1 MSEPRYP
8 CVHVAVPVTE
18 SDVVSS
24 VLWDAGATGLEER
37 DATTMDAAAGD
48 GVTLVAHF
56 DEEADALEA
65 VGLVTARFD
74 GRFVPTVE
82 HIVGDDWRERWKA
95 FFHTTRVG
103 ERLVVRP
110 SWETHDAREGDLVI
124 VLDPG
129 QAFGTGTHETT
140 RLVMRELEARVSG
153 GEHVLDVG
161 CGSGILGIA
170 ALKLGAARVVAV
182 DVDPIAVRV
191 TDENAEINGVAIEA
205 STTLIEDVPGRYP
218 IVLANIRSP
227 ILIPMTESLVAH
239 LTPGGVLVLSGLLAE
254 EESEIRAVYDAHLR
268 FDGVRRDGDWI
279 ALAYRSEE

>member
-56 DEEADALEA
+56 DEEADALDA
-65 VGLVTARFD
+65 VALVTARFD

-191 TDENAEINGVAIEA
+191 TDENAEINGVAVEA
-205 STTLIEDVPGRYP
+205 STTPVEDVPGRYP

>member
-1 MSEPRYP
+1 
-8 CVHVAVPVTE
+8 
-18 SDVVSS
+18 

-56 DEEADALEA
+56 DEEADALDA
-65 VGLVTARFD
+65 VALVTARFD

>member
-56 DEEADALEA
+56 DEEADALDA
-65 VGLVTARFD
+65 VALVTARFD

>member
-8 CVHVAVPVTE
+8 CVHVSVPVTE
-18 SDVVSS
+18 SDIVSS

-56 DEEADALEA
+56 DEEADALDA
-65 VGLVTARFD
+65 VALVTARFD

-110 SWETHDAREGDLVI
+110 SWETHDAQEGDLEI

-191 TDENAEINGVAIEA
+191 TDENAEINAVAIEA
-205 STTLIEDVPGRYP
+205 SSTPIEDVPGRYP

-279 ALAYRSEE
+279 ALAYRSEG

>member
-110 SWETHDAREGDLVI
+110 SWETHDAQEGDLVI

-140 RLVMRELEARVSG
+140 RLVMRELEARVNG

-191 TDENAEINGVAIEA
+191 ADENAEINGVAIEA
-205 STTLIEDVPGRYP
+205 STTPVEDVPGRYP

>member
-37 DATTMDAAAGD
+37 DAITMDAAAGD

-191 TDENAEINGVAIEA
+191 TDENAEINGVAVEA
-205 STTLIEDVPGRYP
+205 STTPVEDVPGRYP

>member
-205 STTLIEDVPGRYP
+205 STTPVEDVPGRYP

>member
-1 MSEPRYP
+1 MTEPRYP
-8 CVHVAVPVTE
+8 CVHVAVPVSE

-24 VLWDAGATGLEER
+24 VLWDAGASGLEER
-37 DATTMDAAAGD
+37 DATTMDRSAAE

-56 DEEADALEA
+56 AEEADAVSA
-65 VGLVTARFD
+65 VDAVMARFD
-74 GRFVPTVE
+74 GRFTPTLE
-82 HIVGDDWRERWKA
+82 HIVGDDWKERWKA

-110 SWETHDAREGDLVI
+110 SWESHEAREGDLVI

-140 RLVMRELEARVSG
+140 RLVMRELERRVKG
-153 GEHVLDVG
+153 GEDVLDVG

-170 ALKLGAARVVAV
+170 ALKLGAARVVGV

-191 TDENAEINGVAIEA
+191 TDENAAENGVAIEA
-205 STTLIEDVPGRYP
+205 STTPVEEVEGSFP

-227 ILIPMTESLVAH
+227 ILIPMTQALVAR
-239 LTPGGVLVLSGLLAE
+239 LAPGGVLVLSGLLAE
-254 EESEIRAVYDAHLR
+254 EEAEIRAVYDAHLT
-268 FDGVRRDGDWI
+268 FDAIERDGDWI
-279 ALAYRSEE
+279 SLAYRSAG

>member
-205 STTLIEDVPGRYP
+205 STTPIEDVPGRYP

>member
-56 DEEADALEA
+56 DEEADALDA

-110 SWETHDAREGDLVI
+110 SWETHDAQEGDLVI

-205 STTLIEDVPGRYP
+205 STTPIEDVPGRYP

>member
-110 SWETHDAREGDLVI
+110 SWETHDAQEGDLVI

-205 STTLIEDVPGRYP
+205 STTPIEDVPGRYP

-254 EESEIRAVYDAHLR
+254 EESEIRSVYDAHLR

>member
-8 CVHVAVPVTE
+8 CVHVAVPPSE

-56 DEEADALEA
+56 DEEADALAA
-65 VGLVTARFD
+65 VDLVTARFD

-95 FFHTTRVG
+95 LFHTTRVG

-110 SWETHDAREGDLVI
+110 SWESHEEREGDLVI

-140 RLVMRELEARVSG
+140 RLVMRELEARVKG
-153 GEHVLDVG
+153 GEDVLDVG

-205 STTLIEDVPGRYP
+205 STTPIEEVPGRYP

-227 ILIPMTESLVAH
+227 ILIPMTAALVAH
-239 LTPGGVLVLSGLLAE
+239 LSPGGVLVLSGLLAE
-254 EESEIRAVYDAHLR
+254 EEGEIRAVYDAHLT

-279 ALAYRSEE
+279 ALSYRSAG

>member
-191 TDENAEINGVAIEA
+191 TDENAEINGVAVEA
-205 STTLIEDVPGRYP
+205 STTPVEDVPGRYP

>member
-56 DEEADALEA
+56 DEEADALDA

-110 SWETHDAREGDLVI
+110 SWETHDAQEGDLVI

-205 STTLIEDVPGRYP
+205 STTPIEDVPGRYP

-254 EESEIRAVYDAHLR
+254 EESEIRSVYDAHLR

>member
-110 SWETHDAREGDLVI
+110 SWETHDAQEGDLVI

-205 STTLIEDVPGRYP
+205 STTPVEDVPGRYP

>member
-191 TDENAEINGVAIEA
+191 TDENAEINGVAVEA